1 MPNIVEDFTGLTMA
15 QLTAAYN
22 AAQPLLGRSED
33 DFVKKFRDA
42 KTGVARLEKAR
53 DELMQMHGHA
63 VLRETEDETLV
74 WETEKPSAAKPASD
88 DGAPRTGVTTL
99 DLTAQLHLLVS
110 NNPKRPGS
118 RAFDTFVI
126 YEKVV
131 GDAEAEAVAT
141 GESFVKAMVDAG
153 YSRKLALSTLHW
165 DMDHGY
171 ICLGPLPE
179 KSTEEPA
186 ATEEKSE

>member
-1 MPNIVEDFTGLTMA
+1 MPNTVDDFTSLTMA

-22 AAQPLLGRSED
+22 AAQPLLGRSEE

-53 DELMQMHGHA
+53 DELLQMHGHA
-63 VLRETEDETLV
+63 VLREGEDESLV
-74 WETEKPSAAKPASD
+74 WGTEKPSAAKTPAEE
-88 DGAPRTGVTTL
+88 GAPRVGATTL
-99 DLTAQLHLLVS
+99 DLSAQLHLLVS

-131 GDAEAEAVAT
+131 GDVEAESVAT

-165 DMDHGY
+165 DRDHGY

-179 KSTEEPA
+179 TTASEST
-186 ATEEKSE
+186 TEEKSE